1 MSTQPPTSEI
11 CAICNGSGWEPTG
24 ESGKVRRCRCLE
36 SVRVERLIEE
46 ARIPQRYEHCD
57 LDSYLPNHESQKKAK
72 MQEWANE
79 KRAYDLLAQL
89 SKQLKRDIKKTFEAV
104 GRPLLEKHGLVY
116 PILIEIAK
124 GEQSYLKD
132 LKLDKKIQ
140 TALLSFLEKRIKL
153 PKVEINAKMSLETR
167 DPNGINI
174 IKDVLKRASG
184 DAKKT
189 GAEAT
194 FIYLGAPKYKFKLV
208 AEDYKIAEEALK
220 QVADRLEKTMKS
232 HQGAVQIERIK

>member
-1 MSTQPPTSEI
+1 
-11 CAICNGSGWEPTG
+11 
-24 ESGKVRRCRCLE
+24 
-36 SVRVERLIEE
+36 
-46 ARIPQRYEHCD
+46 
-57 LDSYLPNHESQKKAK
+57 

-124 GEQSYLKD
+124 GEQSYLQD

-174 IKDVLKRASG
+174 IKDVLKQASG

-189 GAEAT
+189 GALVDKCVYLDPIFSFFRSTLFAFTAGLILTST
-194 FIYLGAPKYKFKLV
+194 FNIN
-208 AEDYKIAEEALK
+208 
-220 QVADRLEKTMKS
+220 
-232 HQGAVQIERIK
+232 